1 MRKRKLTTDGFCA
14 VRENLAKELFTM
26 RFGTC
31 IKNLSLS
38 AGTATLILTGAA
50 MAQTTSQT
58 GQADQTMQSQSSQ
71 NWQLVGVNARLDR
84 SLDSS
89 SVQQGQKVEAK
100 LDGSVKTASG
110 IKLDKGA
117 QLCGTVTQVQKSS
130 NGGPSSMTVAF
141 TTVQTKD
148 GKQMPVKATLLAAF
162 PASAR
167 SESTYGIATMPPPP
181 HHVSPDEKIDQES
194 GTIGNVSLHS
204 RVQGENSGTFA
215 KKDGDVKLKA
225 GTYFQ
230 VGIAPMNSNMTS
242 NGE

>member
-1 MRKRKLTTDGFCA
+1 
-14 VRENLAKELFTM
+14 M

-31 IKNLSLS
+31 VKNLSLS
-38 AGTATLILTGAA
+38 VGTATLILTGAA
-50 MAQTTSQT
+50 MAQTTSQPAQ
-58 GQADQTMQSQSSQ
+58 GDQTAQSQSSQ
-71 NWQLVGVNARLDR
+71 NWQLVGVNARLDH

-89 SVQQGQKVEAK
+89 SVQQGQKIEAR
-100 LDGSVKTASG
+100 LDGTVKTASG

-117 QLCGTVTQVQKSS
+117 QLCGTVTQVERSS

-141 TTVQTKD
+141 TTVQSKD

-162 PASAR
+162 PSSAESGAS
-167 SESTYGIATMPPPP
+167 YGVSTMPPPP
-181 HHVSPDEKIDQES
+181 RHVSSDEKIDQES

-215 KKDGDVKLKA
+215 KKDGNLKLAA

-242 NGE
+242 SGM